1 MVDMS
6 EMRNSRILKGR
17 KQLQQ
22 EQQRKL
28 PPAVGSEGATAMSS
42 YVPDGDVTLPS
53 NGQQAHTKQEDHYGF
68 LYSMSEADMH

>member
-22 EQQRKL
+22 EQQSKL
-28 PPAVGSEGATAMSS
+28 PPAVASDGATAMSS
-42 YVPDGDVTLPS
+42 YVPDGDMTRSS
-53 NGQQAHTKQEDHYGF
+53 NGQQPHTKQEDHYGF
-68 LYSMSEADMH
+68 LYSTSEADMH

>member
-17 KQLQQ
+17 KQLEK

-28 PPAVGSEGATAMSS
+28 PPAVGSEGATALSS
-42 YVPDGDVTLPS
+42 DISDGDVTLSS
-53 NGQQAHTKQEDHYGF
+53 NGQQPHTKQEDHYGF
-68 LYSMSEADMH
+68 LYSMSEADIH